1 MGVTC
6 MRKLEFNLRQIYY
19 LRGKIKFKTNY
30 NKKSNFVIKIL
41 EIELEANLNVT
52 QFHNVITHVVYDNSC

>member
-1 MGVTC
+1 MSKMDGLIRNKKKFKC
-6 MRKLEFNLRQIYY
+6 KI
-19 LRGKIKFKTNY
+19 GKIKFKTNY